1 MAHLTEPVY
10 ARLIRGELPPD
21 EAAAW
26 ARHLE
31 SGCEECEAF
40 LAARPEPDALD
51 ARADRALAA
60 LGPPGAPGNDLE
72 YRRIEQRLAQ
82 GPRADAGRAPPRRLP
97 RPALA
102 VAAGVAAAGLAGL
115 WLASRSP
122 ERPEWTGEKGMGA
135 VPASAP
141 VRLRFLVVTGG
152 AGAPSVEKGVSGQ
165 PVPAGASLQFELEL
179 GRAAQVALVRA
190 APGRPPEVFFREALP
205 AGRTVVSVDGRPA
218 AYPLSDLSGPQR
230 FVAVASPAPLDEA
243 AAARAA
249 GQVAGGA
256 RMEQGVPGP
265 EGLSVDVVDVTVQ

>member
-10 ARLIRGELPPD
+10 AQLIRGELPPD

-26 ARHLE
+26 ARHLAT
-31 SGCEECEAF
+31 GCDACEAF

-72 YRRIEQRLAQ
+72 YRRIEQRLAAEAR
-82 GPRADAGRAPPRRLP
+82 GAGRLRLP

-102 VAAGVAAAGLAGL
+102 VAAGVVAAGLAGL
-115 WLASRSP
+115 WLASRAP
-122 ERPEWTGEKGMGA
+122 ERPGRPEWTGEKGMGA
-135 VPASAP
+135 APAAVP
-141 VRLRFLVVTGG
+141 VRLRFLVIAGG

-165 PVPAGASLQFELEL
+165 AVPAAASLQFEVEL
-179 GRAAQVALVRA
+179 GRAAQVALARA
-190 APGRPPEVFFREALP
+190 APGRLPEVFFRASLP
-205 AGRTVVSVDGRPA
+205 AGRTVVAVEGRPA
-218 AYPLSDLSGPQR
+218 AYPLADLSGPQR
-230 FVAVASPAPLDEA
+230 FVAIASSAPLDEA

-256 RMEQGVPGP
+256 RMEPIAPGL
-265 EGLSVDVVDVTVQ
+265 EGLSVDAVDVTVQ